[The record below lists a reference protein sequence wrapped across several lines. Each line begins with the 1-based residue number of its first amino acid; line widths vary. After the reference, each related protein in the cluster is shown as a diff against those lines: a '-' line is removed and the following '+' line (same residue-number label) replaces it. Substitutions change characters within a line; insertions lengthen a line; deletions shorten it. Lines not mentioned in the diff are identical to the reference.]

1 MKKRPQSKL
10 AIFLILS
17 LALTVLCAGALT
29 LSLMPD
35 TQIALATDAS
45 FTQVFP
51 TTDYF
56 QSANPSKVSANRS
69 YLLIYD
75 DVADKLFV
83 RGGGSTQTSV
93 YSTDFENVQN
103 VFAIG
108 SVAFLNCGSGC
119 YTLDLTDS
127 SATWQARTLP
137 TPTNITYFNSDGTYL
152 YAHSAFGTVS
162 VYDQN
167 LDIAFDADNV
177 QDYDFAG
184 QSTVVTGEGSTLY
197 VFSIDGTGKQFFTTY
212 NLLDGTKT
220 SKVYTKGVLI
230 KAYVGD
236 AIYALKTFDDTN
248 YIVCIDKQSGEE
260 LFSTEI
266 SPDYFFAYGERLFTV
281 SQNSVTVYTLAEDK
295 KSLRL
300 DSSITMSGS
309 DLGHFDAPSDVI
321 KDGDKLVVA
330 DSKNNRLSIIESGE
344 MSCVYFENS
353 PQKVCKGQND
363 YYVAFAN
370 GVSKIASGKITATY
384 DIEGVLDVTYLDKLY
399 VLTTDGVYILL
410 GDGAVKLC
418 SSYGAKRITSAKD
431 GTNVYLLCNEQV
443 ITLNQSGKQLPTL
456 AQDDF
461 TDAVDFAVDYAGK
474 ITVAFK
480 DGYKQY
486 LGENKDEF
494 TLVSSSIG
502 ATLTSVYL
510 DENSLYFSTEECF
523 IGKCSVDA
531 TSKLSFININSFAPT
546 AKDAIAFA
554 KAKDGALT
562 YSLDGRVENTALA
575 TGDVYMIYV
584 GRAVNEAGDLKYAY
598 CGRKIAIIDQNDFD
612 ILQPSTLNGDYV
624 TKTPTTLYTSPYCED
639 GKIELNG
646 GVVVTRQNDCAD
658 FDDGKWIAV
667 QYDDN
672 TYYALSSDFEEYVV
686 VIPEKDK
693 VYGRA
698 NADRAG
704 GIVNVYALADA
715 NSDVIAQIVD
725 GSKVEVLETLDDF
738 YLVSFDGKVGY
749 IRKSELKIDGLTTV
763 QIVAIVLSI
772 VVALAGSAIFASI
785 YITRKNAENK
795 KNEDKPQKRF

>member
-10 AIFLILS
+10 ALFLIISLALAIMCVNALILS
-17 LALTVLCAGALT
+17 L
-29 LSLMPD
+29 MPNP
-35 TQIALATDAS
+35 QIALAADTT

-75 DVADKLFV
+75 DEADKLFV
-83 RGGGSTQTSV
+83 RGGGTTQTSV
-93 YSTDFENVQN
+93 YAADFENVEN

-108 SVAFLNCGSGC
+108 SVAFLNCKSGC

-127 SATWQARTLP
+127 TATWQARALP
-137 TPTNITYFNSDGTYL
+137 TPANITYFNSDGTYL
-152 YAHSAFGTVS
+152 YAHSAYGTVS

-212 NLLDGTKT
+212 DLLDGSKT

-230 KAYVGD
+230 KAYVGS

-266 SPDYFFAYGERLFTV
+266 SPDYFFAYDERLFTV
-281 SQNSVTVYTLAEDK
+281 SQNSVTVYTLSEDK
-295 KSLRL
+295 TSLRL

-309 DLGHFDAPSDVI
+309 DLGHFDAPADVI

-330 DSKNNRLSIIESGE
+330 DSKNNRLSIVESGE
-344 MSCVYFENS
+344 MSCVYFES
-353 PQKVCKGQND
+353 APQRVCKGQND
-363 YYVAFAN
+363 YYVALAN
-370 GVSKIASGKITATY
+370 GVSKVASGKISATY
-384 DIEGVLDVTYLDKLY
+384 DIDNVLDITYLDKLY
-399 VLTTDGVYILL
+399 VLTSDGVYILL

-418 SSYGAKRITSAKD
+418 SSYDAKRITSAKD
-431 GTNVYLLCNEQV
+431 GENVYLLCSDKV
-443 ITLNQSGKQLPTL
+443 VTINQSGKQLPTL

-461 TDAVDFAVDYAGK
+461 TSAVDFAVDYVGK
-474 ITVAFK
+474 ITVAYK

-486 LGENKDEF
+486 LGESKDKF
-494 TLVSSSIG
+494 TLTSSSVG
-502 ATLTSVYL
+502 ATITSVYL

-531 TSKLSFININSFAPT
+531 TSKLTFINFNFFAPT

-554 KAKDGALT
+554 KAKDGALA
-562 YSLDGRVENTALA
+562 YSLDGRVENTSLA
-575 TGDVYMIYV
+575 SSDVYMIYTD
-584 GRAVNEAGDLKYAY
+584 RAVKNSTNLKYAY
-598 CGRKIAIIDQNDFD
+598 CDGEIVIIDKNDFD
-612 ILQPSTLNGDYV
+612 MLETNALSGDYV
-624 TKTPTTLYTSPYCED
+624 SKTATTLYATPYCED
-639 GKIELNG
+639 GKIELTS
-646 GVVVTRQNDCAD
+646 GVIVTRQNDCAD
-658 FDDGKWIAV
+658 YEDGKWIAV
-667 QYDDN
+667 KYGEN
-672 TYYALSSDFEEYVV
+672 TYYAIASDFEEYVV

-704 GIVNVYALADA
+704 GVVNVYTSQDE
-715 NSDVIAQIVD
+715 NSDVIMQIVD
-725 GSKVEVLETLDDF
+725 GTKVEVLETLDDF
-738 YLVSFDGKVGY
+738 YLISFDGKTGY
-749 IRKSELKIDGLTTV
+749 IKKSQLKIDGLTTV
-763 QIVAIVLSI
+763 QIVAIVLAI

-795 KNEDKPQKRF
+795 KDKDKPQKRF

>member
-10 AIFLILS
+10 AICLILS
-17 LALTVLCAGALT
+17 LALTILCAGALT
-29 LSLMPD
+29 LSLMPPCQVAYAAD
-35 TQIALATDAS
+35 AT

-75 DVADKLFV
+75 DVANKLFV
-83 RGGGSTQTSV
+83 RGGGTTQTSV
-93 YSTDFENVQN
+93 YTANFENVEN

-108 SVAFLNCGSGC
+108 SVAFLNCESGC
-119 YTLDLTDS
+119 YTLDLTDT
-127 SATWQARTLP
+127 AAGWQERTLP

-152 YAHSAFGTVS
+152 YAHSAYGTVS

-230 KAYVGD
+230 KAYVGG

-281 SQNSVTVYTLAEDK
+281 SQNSVTVYTLSDDK
-295 KSLRL
+295 TSLRL

-309 DLGHFDAPSDVI
+309 DLGHFDSPADVI
-321 KDGDKLVVA
+321 KDGDKLAVA
-330 DSKNNRLSIIESGE
+330 DSKNNRLSIVESGE
-344 MSCVYFENS
+344 MSCVYFDDA
-353 PQKVCKGQND
+353 PQRVCKGQND
-363 YYVAFAN
+363 YYVAFTN
-370 GVSKIASGKITATY
+370 GVGKVTSGKVTATY
-384 DIEGVLDVTYLDKLY
+384 DIEGVYDIAYLDKLY
-399 VLTTDGVYILL
+399 VLTSDGVYILL

-418 SSYGAKRITSAKD
+418 SSYGAKRITTAKD
-431 GTNVYLLCNEQV
+431 GTNVYLLCSDKV
-443 ITLNQSGKQLPTL
+443 VTINQSGKQLPTL

-461 TDAVDFAVDYAGK
+461 SDAIDFAVDYVGK

-486 LGENKDEF
+486 LGENNDEF
-494 TLVSSSIG
+494 TLSSSSVGSTI
-502 ATLTSVYL
+502 TSVYL

-523 IGKCSVDA
+523 IGKCTVDA
-531 TSKLSFININSFAPT
+531 TSKLTFINLNFFDPT
-546 AKDAIAFA
+546 AKDSIAFA
-554 KAKDGALT
+554 KAKDGALA

-575 TGDVYMIYV
+575 SSDVYMIYTD
-584 GRAVNEAGDLKYAY
+584 RAVKNSIDLKYAY
-598 CGRKIAIIDQNDFD
+598 CDGKIVIIDENEFD
-612 ILQPSTLNGDYV
+612 ILETSALSGDYV
-624 TKTPTTLYTSPYCED
+624 SKTTTTLYTSPYCED
-639 GKIELNG
+639 GKIELG
-646 GVVVTRQNDCAD
+646 SGVIVTRQNDCAD
-658 FDDGKWIAV
+658 FEDGKWIAV
-667 QYDDN
+667 KHNDN
-672 TYYALSSDFEEYVV
+672 TYYALASDFEEYVV
-686 VIPEKDK
+686 IIPEKDK

-704 GIVNVYALADA
+704 GVVNVYTSADE

-725 GSKVEVLETLDDF
+725 GTKVEVLQTLDDF
-738 YLVSFDGKVGY
+738 YLVTFDGKVGY

-763 QIVAIVLSI
+763 QIVAIVLAI

-795 KNEDKPQKRF
+795 KDEDKPQKRF